1 MNRAHTNTPIA
12 AIPSPAASASP
23 TVPFPQTT
31 PISPSPQATQ
41 PQGNPSPQGTP
52 SPDPS
57 PQATP
62 FPQSAPFPPTSSA
75 LQDRLV
81 MSARDAIDD
90 ILQRVEGVERRVL
103 GELSRFLWPRLE
115 RAIRGADDAQL
126 REELMRWRKR
136 IDEVLQD
143 GTTHPNAS
151 HAGRPS
157 RQRRPARRTNRS
169 RMVRSIR

>member
-1 MNRAHTNTPIA
+1 MT
-12 AIPSPAASASP
+12 
-23 TVPFPQTT
+23 
-31 PISPSPQATQ
+31 
-41 PQGNPSPQGTP
+41 
-52 SPDPS
+52 
-57 PQATP
+57 
-62 FPQSAPFPPTSSA
+62 
-75 LQDRLV
+75 
-81 MSARDAIDD
+81 SARDAIDD
-90 ILQRVEGVERRVL
+90 ILQRVGGVERRVL

-151 HAGRPS
+151 HAGRRS